1 MRIRTW
7 VCLLGVTW
15 PDTWHIV
22 SKPLSCFHP
31 LFTREEN
38 TVCLRKIVFSSSRM
52 IATTVRGQRAS
63 SFTDTL
69 KPVDAQKSRRR
80 KLRVFT
86 NSSRRKKTAIFQH
99 FKRLLFLSSH
109 INAKT
114 PCYSRNDVRYRR
126 VNLKTIGPCDLL
138 DEENLRRRHVIDS
151 SHFNVNKPFLCWRD
165 LFYYGV
171 DTPERA

>member
-1 MRIRTW
+1 MRIRRW

-15 PDTWHIV
+15 PATWHMV

-38 TVCLRKIVFSSSRM
+38 LVFSRRKVFLSSRM

-80 KLRVFT
+80 KLRVFIC
-86 NSSRRKKTAIFQH
+86 NSSREKKTAFSCRKFRQ
-99 FKRLLFLSSH
+99 FRRLLFLSSRM
-109 INAKT
+109 NAKT
-114 PCYSRNDVRYRR
+114 PCYSRDDVRYCR
-126 VNLKTIGPCDLL
+126 VNLETIDPCDLV
-138 DEENLRRRHVIDS
+138 DEENLHGRHVIDS
-151 SHFNVNKPFLCWRD
+151 SYFNIK
-165 LFYYGV
+165 
-171 DTPERA
+171 